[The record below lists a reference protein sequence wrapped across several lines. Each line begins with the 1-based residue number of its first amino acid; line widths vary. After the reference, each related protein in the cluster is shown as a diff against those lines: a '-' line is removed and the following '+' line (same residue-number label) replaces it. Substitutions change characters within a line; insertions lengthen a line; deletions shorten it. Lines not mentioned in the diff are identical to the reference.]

1 MYVHYGILYLAMT
14 RHKLAM
20 RCLLQISVKMLLL
33 IYFLFFKA
41 LDWGVGEVFDAL
53 KDTNMYNNSGI
64 STVITNKFF
73 N

>member
-1 MYVHYGILYLAMT
+1 M
-14 RHKLAM
+14 
-20 RCLLQISVKMLLL
+20 LLLVLL

-53 KDTNMYNNSGI
+53 KDTNMYNNSGTNTAI
-64 STVITNKFF
+64 MNKFF

>member
-1 MYVHYGILYLAMT
+1 
-14 RHKLAM
+14 M
-20 RCLLQISVKMLLL
+20 RCHVLKILVKMLLLVLL